1 MGRIDC
7 FSPMVITPIN
17 FFSHDLWQWLAAAF
31 PDAKYCLA
39 SATLT
44 DAAVRDM
51 QGVLVSLV
59 LQFMLFH
66 LTNSSF
72 TAHQAKEMKILFRG
86 SSRPNIYLQVQL
98 QQFSELQPALL
109 HISFVITTCPRTTT
123 TMASSLFSSPSL
135 LTSPEL
141 ALRSSS
147 EGKIPS
153 TLQVRTM
160 THTGILL

>member
-72 TAHQAKEMKILFRG
+72 TAHQARG
-86 SSRPNIYLQVQL
+86 DEDSLQRSPRGPTSTCRFNCGNSL
-98 QQFSELQPALL
+98 NCNL
-109 HISFVITTCPRTTT
+109 HFFTS
-123 TMASSLFSSPSL
+123 ASSLRRARGRQLRWHLLFSP
-135 LTSPEL
+135 P
-141 ALRSSS
+141 
-147 EGKIPS
+147 
-153 TLQVRTM
+153 
-160 THTGILL
+160 HHC